1 MARAGLVAPAAQAQ
15 PAQLATGACAEGGLL
30 GAVEPLAVAVLGGL
44 PGGAVG
50 GAFLILGPLYQRT
63 KSYTTAR
70 ATQHTPHVPVKDMWA
85 SEI

>member
-1 MARAGLVAPAAQAQ
+1 MPVARAGLVAPAAQAQ

-50 GAFLILGPLYQRT
+50 GAGTASIFLGANSSFLKLVLVLSLI
-63 KSYTTAR
+63 
-70 ATQHTPHVPVKDMWA
+70 HI
-85 SEI
+85 SEPTRH